1 MFKRVSMGIDL
12 GTANTLVYVKGKGIV
27 VNEPSVIAV
36 DTTTGEILKVGIE
49 AKKMLGKTPSTI
61 QAIRPLKDGVIADYE
76 TALAMLRYFI
86 GKIKNF
92 NFLKPLVV
100 IGIPAGVTE
109 VERRAILEAGYEA
122 GSSKVFLI
130 EEPMATAIGAGL
142 QIEEPTGNMVIDIG
156 GGTTEV
162 AVISLGS
169 IVVWDSIRIAG
180 DEMDE
185 AIVQYVRETYRMAIG
200 ERSAERVKMEIGNVF
215 PQPEYDELETTVIGV
230 DLSSGL
236 PRKIVL
242 KGGEVREAL
251 KEPASA
257 IVESVKNTLD
267 RTPPELI
274 ADIVERGIIIAG
286 GGSLLRGMDILIS
299 RETGIQ
305 VIQAEDPL
313 TCVARGAGA
322 VLDKMKLLKKL
333 QRVE

>member
-12 GTANTLVYVKGKGIV
+12 GTANTLVFVKGKGIV

-36 DTTTGEILKVGIE
+36 DTTTGDILKVGIE
-49 AKKMLGKTPSTI
+49 AKRMLGKTPSTI

-86 GKIKNF
+86 GKVKKVS
-92 NFLKPLVV
+92 FLKPLVV

-142 QIEEPTGNMVIDIG
+142 QIEEPMGNMVIDIG

-185 AIVQYVRETYRMAIG
+185 AIVQYVRETYRIAIG
-200 ERSAERVKMEIGNVF
+200 ERTAERVKMEIGNVF

-251 KEPASA
+251 KEPANA
-257 IVESVKNTLD
+257 IVESVKLTLD
-267 RTPPELI
+267 KTPPELI

-286 GGSLLRGMDILIS
+286 GGSLLRGIDILIS

-333 QRVE
+333 QRIE

>member
-1 MFKRVSMGIDL
+1 MFKRVGMGIDL
-12 GTANTLVYVKGKGIV
+12 GTANILVYVKGKGIV
-27 VNEPSVIAV
+27 ANEPSVIAI
-36 DTTTGEILKVGIE
+36 DTLTGEILKVGME

-61 QAIRPLKDGVIADYE
+61 QAIRPLKDGVIADYD
-76 TALAMLRYFI
+76 TALAMLKYFI
-86 GKIKNF
+86 SKAKNMSL
-92 NFLKPLVV
+92 LKPLVV

-142 QIEEPTGNMVIDIG
+142 QIEEPMGNMIIDIG

-185 AIVQYVRETYRMAIG
+185 AIVQYVRETYRIAIG
-200 ERSAERVKMEIGNVF
+200 ERTAERVKIEIGNVF
-215 PQPEYDELETTVIGV
+215 PQPEYDELETTVVGV

-251 KEPASA
+251 KEPANA
-257 IVESVKNTLD
+257 IVESVKLTLD
-267 RTPPELI
+267 RTPPELV

-286 GGSLLRGMDILIS
+286 GGSLLRGMNMLIS

-305 VIQAEDPL
+305 VIQADDPL

-322 VLDKMKLLKKL
+322 VLDNMKLLKKL
-333 QRVE
+333 QRME

>member
-12 GTANTLVYVKGKGIV
+12 GTANTLVFVKGKGIV

-86 GKIKNF
+86 GKVKKVS
-92 NFLKPLVV
+92 FLKPLVV

-142 QIEEPTGNMVIDIG
+142 QIEEPMGNMVIDIG

-185 AIVQYVRETYRMAIG
+185 AIVQYVRETYRIAIG
-200 ERSAERVKMEIGNVF
+200 ERTAERVKMEIGNVF

-257 IVESVKNTLD
+257 IVESVKTTLD

-286 GGSLLRGMDILIS
+286 GGSLLRGIDILIS

-333 QRVE
+333 QRIE

>member
-12 GTANTLVYVKGKGIV
+12 GTANTLVFVKGKGIV

-86 GKIKNF
+86 GKVKKVS
-92 NFLKPLVV
+92 FLKPLVV

-142 QIEEPTGNMVIDIG
+142 QIEEPMGNMVIDIG

-185 AIVQYVRETYRMAIG
+185 AIVQYVRETYRIAIG
-200 ERSAERVKMEIGNVF
+200 ERTAERVKMEIGNVF

-257 IVESVKNTLD
+257 IVESVKTTLD

-286 GGSLLRGMDILIS
+286 GGSLLRGIDILIS

-305 VIQAEDPL
+305 VIRAEDPL

-333 QRVE
+333 QRIE